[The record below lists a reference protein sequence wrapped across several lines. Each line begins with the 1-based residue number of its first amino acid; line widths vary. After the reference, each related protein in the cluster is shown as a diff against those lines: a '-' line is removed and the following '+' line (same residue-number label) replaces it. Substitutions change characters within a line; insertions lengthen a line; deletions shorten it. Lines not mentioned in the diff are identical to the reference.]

1 METQRIKASHDE
13 PVVCCRLSEAR
24 NLVISG
30 CEASGLHFTD
40 LCANKN
46 VGAFNFNIDLK
57 ADGAVSS
64 IELSRQNDSVLYTSV
79 GTHMYQLD
87 IRLGTSKESIVRR
100 YEDITEEEINTI
112 SLNDDETRLAA
123 GDDSGEIHIVDVSG
137 TSSNGTNNN
146 NGNAHRILRRGHSNI
161 CSSVIYRKK
170 NKNQLL
176 SGALD
181 CQLIRWD
188 PQRLKVIAKWT
199 MPSVTASGPKA
210 INPPM
215 IHSLDTML
223 LDETN
228 REIVAVARG
237 DGCIAL
243 YDADVGGAES
253 SASQKKG
260 KQSSTNNK
268 SRPSGTQG
276 LLWMAMED
284 DSCHN
289 SPTNSVAFTRVDNS
303 TLLLSGG
310 NDARLL
316 LWDWQN
322 QDAPLLQQ
330 LHNGPHG
337 KINCV
342 QGVQNATKF
351 SHMIGLYGDVL
362 GSVYSVSSSL

>member
-1 METQRIKASHDE
+1 METQRINANHDE

-24 NLVISG
+24 NMVMSG

-40 LCANKN
+40 LDANKSI
-46 VGAFNFNIDLK
+46 GTFNFNEIKID
-57 ADGAVSS
+57 GPVSS
-64 IELSRQNDSVLYTSV
+64 IELSRQNDNVLYTSV
-79 GTHMYQLD
+79 GTHIYQLD
-87 IRLGTSKESIVRR
+87 IRLGTSKESIMGR
-100 YEDITEEEINTI
+100 YEDITDEEINSI
-112 SLNDDETRLAA
+112 SLSDDETRLAA
-123 GDDSGEIHIVDVSG
+123 GDDSGEIHIVDVSSG
-137 TSSNGTNNN
+137 TSSNSTNI
-146 NGNAHRILRRGHSNI
+146 NAHRILRRGHTNI

-176 SGALD
+176 SGGLD

-188 PQRLKVIAKWT
+188 PQRLKMVAKWT

-215 IHSLDTML
+215 IHSLDTTL
-223 LDETN
+223 IDETK

-253 SASQKKG
+253 SASQKKS
-260 KQSSTNNK
+260 KQSSANK
-268 SRPSGTQG
+268 SRPSGAQG

-289 SPTNSVAFTRVDNS
+289 APANSVSFTRVDNS

-316 LWDWQN
+316 LWDWTN

-342 QGVQNATKF
+342 QGVEHAIKS
-351 SHMIGLYGDVL
+351 SHIIGLYGDVL
-362 GSVYSVSSSL
+362 GSVYSVSNVM